1 MEYETSLEEPVDIT
15 IENNTGINQAIRYF
29 DCNFQDI
36 LKPGDNVKLTV
47 TSSERLAYYTRIK
60 EDLAENAAGPLTPD
74 DFARITFNYLNEEQG
89 YSFISF
95 KKDTSSENSD
105 YKFFLDETR
114 YESVRIEEQDDNVY
128 ASNISF
134 TVTLDK
140 NGNVTNYEHMEN

>member
-36 LKPGDNVKLTV
+36 LKPGDSVKLTV